1 MIAGILTSNKM
12 QPVIE
17 VKNLKKNYGKTE
29 ALRGISFEVKP
40 GEIFGLLG
48 PNGAGKTTAI
58 DILTGL
64 LSKDS
69 GEVKI
74 LGKEPEEVKQEMN
87 IVSSFSLLTGIMSVY
102 ENLKVYGM
110 LYGVKDLDNK
120 ISELM
125 DLFEIVNLKNTKYQ
139 RLSAGQQTRVNLC
152 KGLINNPKV
161 LLLDECTVG
170 LDPHLADKTRGII
183 KSLKKNTAI
192 LFTSH
197 NMQEVEQLCDRIAFL
212 QQGNIIWT
220 GTSKKLKDVH
230 KKKTLEEVFIKLAR
244 EEL

>member
-1 MIAGILTSNKM
+1 MPA
-12 QPVIE
+12 IE
-17 VKNLKKNYGKTE
+17 VRNLRKSYGSTV
-29 ALRGISFEVKP
+29 ALNGISFDVKK

-58 DILTGL
+58 DILAGL
-64 LSKDS
+64 LTKDS

-74 LGKEPEEVKQEMN
+74 LGKEPEEAKQEMN
-87 IVSSFSLLTGIMSVY
+87 IVSSYSWLSSIMNVY

-110 LYGVKDLDNK
+110 LYGVKHLENK

-125 DLFEIVNLKNTKYQ
+125 DLFEITSLKKIKYHK
-139 RLSAGQQTRVNLC
+139 LSVGQQTRVNLC

-170 LDPHLADKTRGII
+170 LDPHLAEKTRKIL
-183 KSLKKNTAI
+183 KSLKKDTAI

-197 NMQEVEQLCDRIAFL
+197 NMQEIERLCDRIAFL
-212 QQGNIIWT
+212 QQGKIIWT
-220 GTSKKLKDVH
+220 GTSKKLKETH
-230 KKKTLEEVFIKLAR
+230 KKKTLEEVFIKLVR
-244 EEL
+244 EEK

>member
-1 MIAGILTSNKM
+1 M
-12 QPVIE
+12 QTVIE
-17 VKNLKKNYGKTE
+17 VKNLRKSYGKTE
-29 ALRGISFEVKP
+29 ALKGISFEIKQ

-58 DILTGL
+58 DILAGL
-64 LSKDS
+64 LTKDS
-69 GEVKI
+69 GDVKI
-74 LGKEPEEVKQEMN
+74 LGNDPEYAKQQMN
-87 IVSSFSLLTGIMSVY
+87 IVSSFSWLTGIMSVY

-120 ISELM
+120 INELINS
-125 DLFEIVNLKNTKYQ
+125 FEISNLKKVRYHK
-139 RLSAGQQTRVNLC
+139 LSAGQQTRVNLC

-170 LDPHLADKTRGII
+170 LDPHLADKTRKII
-183 KSLKKNTAI
+183 KSLKKSTTI

-212 QQGNIIWT
+212 QQGRIVWT
-220 GTSKKLKDVH
+220 GTSKILKIIH
-230 KKKTLEEVFIKLAR
+230 KKKTLEEVFIKLVR

>member
-1 MIAGILTSNKM
+1 M

-17 VKNLKKNYGKTE
+17 VKNLKKSYGKTE
-29 ALRGISFEVKP
+29 ALKGISFDIKE

-58 DILTGL
+58 DILAGL
-64 LSKDS
+64 LTKNS

-87 IVSSFSLLTGIMSVY
+87 IVSSYSWLSSIMNVY

-110 LYGVKDLDNK
+110 LYGVEDLNNK
-120 ISELM
+120 INELLE
-125 DLFEIVNLKNTKYQ
+125 LFEITNLKRVRYHK
-139 RLSAGQQTRVNLC
+139 LSAGQQTRVNLC

-161 LLLDECTVG
+161 LLLDECAVG
-170 LDPHLADKTRGII
+170 LDPHLADKTRKII
-183 KSLKKNTAI
+183 KSLKKGTAI

-197 NMQEVEQLCDRIAFL
+197 NMNEVEQLCDIIAFL
-212 QQGNIIWT
+212 QQGKIIWT
-220 GTSKKLKDVH
+220 GTSKKLKEIH
-230 KKKTLEEVFIKLAR
+230 KKKTLEEVFIKLVR
-244 EEL
+244 EENGNL

>member
-1 MIAGILTSNKM
+1 M

-17 VKNLKKNYGKTE
+17 VKNLKKSYGKTE
-29 ALRGISFEVKP
+29 ALRGISFDVKQ

-58 DILTGL
+58 DILAGL
-64 LSKDS
+64 LTKDS
-69 GEVKI
+69 GEVRI
-74 LGKEPEEVKQEMN
+74 LGKVPEEIRQEMN
-87 IVSSFSLLTGIMSVY
+87 IVSSYSWLSGIMSVY
-102 ENLKVYGM
+102 ENLKVYGI
-110 LYGVKDLDNK
+110 LYGVEDLDNK
-120 ISELM
+120 INKLM
-125 DLFEIVNLKNTKYQ
+125 NLFEISNLKKIRYH

-170 LDPHLADKTRGII
+170 LDPHLADKTRKII
-183 KSLKKNTAI
+183 KSLKKDTAI

-212 QQGNIIWT
+212 QQGKIVWT
-220 GTSKKLKDVH
+220 GTSKKLKEIH
-230 KKKTLEEVFIKLAR
+230 KKKTLEEVFIKLVR
-244 EEL
+244 EENGNIQD

>member
-1 MIAGILTSNKM
+1 MPA
-12 QPVIE
+12 VIE
-17 VKNLKKNYGKTE
+17 VKNLKKSYGKTE
-29 ALRGISFEVKP
+29 ALRGISFNVQK

-58 DILTGL
+58 DILAGL
-64 LSKDS
+64 LIKDS

-74 LGKEPEEVKQEMN
+74 FGKEPEEAKQETN
-87 IVSSFSLLTGIMSVY
+87 IVSSLSWLTGIMSVY

-110 LYGVKDLDNK
+110 LYGVSNLDHK
-120 ISELM
+120 INELM
-125 DLFEIVNLKNTKYQ
+125 NLFEIANLKNVRYH

-152 KGLINNPKV
+152 KGLINHPKV

-170 LDPHLADKTRGII
+170 LDPHLADKTRKII
-183 KSLKKNTAI
+183 KSLKKDTAI

-197 NMQEVEQLCDRIAFL
+197 NMHEIEQLCDRIAFL
-212 QQGNIIWT
+212 QQGKIIWT
-220 GTSKKLKDVH
+220 GTSKKLKEIH

-244 EEL
+244 EEHENIQD